1 MTEPAAKDIR
11 AEDGSDP
18 ASDFVQSMISALP
31 GSSAVGKSREAQ
43 RQWYESLSEV
53 DQMMVR
59 DKIRDEISRIRAQFG
74 RRSNAV
80 SAQPLRL
87 RDHG

>member
-1 MTEPAAKDIR
+1 MTDPAAKGIR
-11 AEDGSDP
+11 VQEGSDP
-18 ASDFVQSMISALP
+18 ASDFVQSMIAALP
-31 GSSAVGKSREAQ
+31 GSSPVGRSREAQ
-43 RQWYESLSEV
+43 RQWYESLSEE

-59 DKIRDEISRIRAQFG
+59 DKIRAEIARIRSGFG

-87 RDHG
+87 REHG

>member
-1 MTEPAAKDIR
+1 MTDPAAKDIR

-31 GSSAVGKSREAQ
+31 GSSPVGRSREAQ
-43 RQWYESLSEV
+43 RQWYESLSEEE
-53 DQMMVR
+53 QMMVR
-59 DKIRDEISRIRAQFG
+59 DKIRAEIFRIRSEFG

-80 SAQPLRL
+80 SAHPFRL